1 MDTTSLRTIMNYLAS
16 DLEYLPIFA
25 AVLNAAMAPLLNL
38 FESLGPRNS
47 GDRSPRA
54 VTVLWTQRNGDI
66 KVEISWI
73 VSAPPRPVS
82 FKKHVPPTHRA
93 EFDVNLEQGHDGF
106 VRLKDCRSND
116 QCFFIPNSMEL
127 SLLITDL

>member
-38 FESLGPRNS
+38 FESLGPRNP
-47 GDRSPRA
+47 GDRSPLAALSLDPKKWRY
-54 VTVLWTQRNGDI
+54 QSGDI
-66 KVEISWI
+66 TSHP
-73 VSAPPRPVS
+73 SDG
-82 FKKHVPPTHRA
+82 A

-106 VRLKDCRSND
+106 VRLKDCR
-116 QCFFIPNSMEL
+116 
-127 SLLITDL
+127 